1 MTDAAGVVK
10 GAGVVKVAALAGV
23 LSVGKSGKGGTRA
36 CPGAVRRTRCRRCCT
51 RRRGWRRPPLTRRPR
66 LQRPAAGGRHWSRG
80 RHDCAVCAMCAACAL
95 HVRCMWSVCAPRC
108 VLPVLV
114 ALALVEKK
122 TTALMPANC
131 WKTNSRLEMAT
142 SLR

>member
-1 MTDAAGVVK
+1 MHAATRMEATTADPTPAFAK
-10 GAGVVKVAALAGV
+10 TCSRWEALVART
-23 LSVGKSGKGGTRA
+23 TRL
-36 CPGAVRRTRCRRCCT
+36 CCVCNVRC
-51 RRRGWRRPPLTRRPR
+51 
-66 LQRPAAGGRHWSRG
+66 
-80 RHDCAVCAMCAACAL
+80 MCAACAL

>member
-1 MTDAAGVVK
+1 
-10 GAGVVKVAALAGV
+10 
-23 LSVGKSGKGGTRA
+23 
-36 CPGAVRRTRCRRCCT
+36 
-51 RRRGWRRPPLTRRPR
+51 
-66 LQRPAAGGRHWSRG
+66 
-80 RHDCAVCAMCAACAL
+80 
-95 HVRCMWSVCAPRC
+95 